1 VPYKIARNLKIE
13 EIDDFDPSG
22 DGYIALTGEDAEK
35 IVAGNETFIVIDK
48 DSNIV
53 FKRNI

>member
-1 VPYKIARNLKIE
+1 MPYKIARNFKME

-22 DGYIALTGEDAEK
+22 DGYMALAGEDAGK
-35 IVAGNETFIVIDK
+35 LVPGNETFIVIDK

-53 FKRNI
+53 FKRNV

>member
-1 VPYKIARNLKIE
+1 ME

-22 DGYIALTGEDAEK
+22 DGYMALAGEDAGK
-35 IVAGNETFIVIDK
+35 LVPGNETFIVIDK

-53 FKRNI
+53 FKRNV